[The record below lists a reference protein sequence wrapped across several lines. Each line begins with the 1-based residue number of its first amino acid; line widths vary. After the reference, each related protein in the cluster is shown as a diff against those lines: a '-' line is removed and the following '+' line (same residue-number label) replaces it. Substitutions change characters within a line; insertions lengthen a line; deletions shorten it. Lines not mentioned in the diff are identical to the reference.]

1 MYILLWLAYTN
12 TCILLYTFSR
22 KMQQEE
28 TKNPAALSGH
38 GISFFAIS
46 VLVKK
51 LLGVVS
57 LISVLIFYNVLSLG
71 PLSDESVKILGL
83 HLVKE

>member
-1 MYILLWLAYTN
+1 MYILLWLAYAN
-12 TCILLYTFSR
+12 TPYSIIHLFTQNATGRNKKSR
-22 KMQQEE
+22 SPFGSRDK
-28 TKNPAALSGH
+28 
-38 GISFFAIS
+38 FFAIS

-57 LISVLIFYNVLSLG
+57 LVCVLIFYNVLSLG

>member
-1 MYILLWLAYTN
+1 MLIHVFYYTLFN
-12 TCILLYTFSR
+12 AKCNR
-22 KMQQEE
+22 KKQ
-28 TKNPAALSGH
+28 KNPAVLSGH

-57 LISVLIFYNVLSLG
+57 LISVLIFYNVLSLS
-71 PLSDESVKILGL
+71 PLGDESVKILGL